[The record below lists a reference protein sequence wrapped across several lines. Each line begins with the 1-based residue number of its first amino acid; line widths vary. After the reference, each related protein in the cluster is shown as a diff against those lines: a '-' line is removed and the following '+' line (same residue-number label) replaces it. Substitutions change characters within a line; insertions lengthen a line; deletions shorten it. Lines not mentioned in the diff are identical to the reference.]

1 VTPRSTTLHQRI
13 ARASLLGLIALW
25 LMAAAS
31 LGRTQDTQAP
41 SWMIP
46 DVATAAR
53 AEGSLTVYSSMNEQE
68 GLPLWKMFEDATGV
82 KVNYVRSSDS
92 IILSRIAIENRAR
105 QRSWDVAVTTTVN
118 RLPNDALLQFDPPQ
132 ARGLIAQA
140 RDPNR
145 RWYGVYSNYNTPAY
159 NTNLVRKSELPK
171 SYEEFLD
178 RKEWTGKVALDDTD
192 DEWLSAMIVYYGEER
207 GKKLLKDIAAI
218 LKPVMV
224 DGHLALARS
233 VGAGEYWLALNNYA
247 SLTVNVQLS
256 GAAIDFWALDP
267 VALFFGSVG
276 VSAQAPHP
284 KAALLGAN
292 FMLSREA
299 EQFLAKRGRMPTRAD
314 VQVNPA
320 DVSERLKERKII
332 ATIFAGE
339 EQKKWQGL
347 FKEIF
352 KPR

>member
-13 ARASLLGLIALW
+13 ARASLPGLIALW
-25 LMAAAS
+25 LTAAAS
-31 LGRTQDTQAP
+31 PGRTQDTQAP
-41 SWMIP
+41 SRMIP

-118 RLPNDALLQFDPPQ
+118 RLPNDALLQFDPPE
-132 ARGLIAQA
+132 ARGLIAEA

-145 RWYGVYSNYNTPAY
+145 RWYGVYANYNTPAY

-178 RKEWTGKVALDDTD
+178 RKEWAGKVALDDTD

-256 GAAIDFWALDP
+256 GAPIDFWALDP

-276 VSAQAPHP
+276 VSAQAPHA

-320 DVSERLKERKII
+320 GVIERLKERKII

>member
-13 ARASLLGLIALW
+13 ARASLPGLIALW
-25 LMAAAS
+25 LTAAAS
-31 LGRTQDTQAP
+31 PGRTQDTQAP

-68 GLPLWKMFEDATGV
+68 GLPLWKIFEDATGV

-132 ARGLIAQA
+132 ARGLIAEA

-145 RWYGVYSNYNTPAY
+145 RWYGVYANYNTPAY

-178 RKEWTGKVALDDTD
+178 RKEWAGKVALDDTD

-256 GAAIDFWALDP
+256 GAPIDFWALDP

-276 VSAQAPHP
+276 VSAQAPHA

>member
-1 VTPRSTTLHQRI
+1 MTPRSTTLHQRI

-68 GLPLWKMFEDATGV
+68 GLPLWKVFEDATGV

>member
-1 VTPRSTTLHQRI
+1 MTPRSTTLHQRI
-13 ARASLLGLIALW
+13 ARASLPGLIALS
-25 LMAAAS
+25 LTAAAS
-31 LGRTQDTQAP
+31 PGRTQDTQAP

-82 KVNYVRSSDS
+82 KLNYVRSSDS

-118 RLPNDALLQFDPPQ
+118 RLPNDALLQFDPPE

-145 RWYGVYSNYNTPAY
+145 RWYGVYANYNTPAY

-178 RKEWTGKVALDDTD
+178 RKEWAGKVALDDTD

-207 GKKLLKDIAAI
+207 GKRLLKDIAAI

-276 VSAQAPHP
+276 VSAQAPHS

>member
-1 VTPRSTTLHQRI
+1 MVPDL
-13 ARASLLGLIALW
+13 
-25 LMAAAS
+25 
-31 LGRTQDTQAP
+31 AP
-41 SWMIP
+41 
-46 DVATAAR
+46 AAR
-53 AEGSLTVYSSMNEQE
+53 SEGSLTVYSSMNEQE

-105 QRSWDVAVTTTVN
+105 QRGWDLAVTTTVN
-118 RLPNDALLQFDPPQ
+118 RLPNDALVQFDPPE
-132 ARGLIAQA
+132 ARGLIPEA

-145 RWYGVYSNYNTPAY
+145 RWYGVYANYNTPAY
-159 NTNLVRKSELPK
+159 NTKLVKRSDLPQ
-171 SYEEFLD
+171 SYAEFLD
-178 RKEWTGKVALDDTD
+178 HKEWAGRIALDDTD
-192 DEWLSAMIVYYGEER
+192 DEWLSAMITYYGEER
-207 GKKLLKDIAAI
+207 GKRLLKDIVSV

-233 VGAGEYWLALNNYA
+233 VGSGEYWLALNNYA

-256 GAAIDFWALDP
+256 GAPIDFWALDP

-276 VSAQAPHP
+276 VSSQAPHP

-292 FMLSREA
+292 FVLSREA
-299 EQFLAKRGRMPTRAD
+299 EQFLSRRGRIPTRPD
-314 VQVNPA
+314 VPVNPPQVS
-320 DVSERLKERKII
+320 DVLKGRKII

-347 FKEIF
+347 FKDIF
-352 KPR
+352 KPK

>member
-1 VTPRSTTLHQRI
+1 MTPRSTTLHQRI
-13 ARASLLGLIALW
+13 ARASLRGLIALW
-25 LMAAAS
+25 LTAAAS
-31 LGRTQDTQAP
+31 PGRTQDTQAP

-118 RLPNDALLQFDPPQ
+118 RLPNDALLQFDPPE

-145 RWYGVYSNYNTPAY
+145 RWYGVYANYNTPAY

-178 RKEWTGKVALDDTD
+178 RKEWAGKVALDDTD